1 MPYQDMPPMPTLWAF
16 SERQLLQ
23 LSQTGTAPDEAVC
36 VAYLKRLR

>member
-1 MPYQDMPPMPTLWAF
+1 MRRKRKTYVSAF

-36 VAYLKRLR
+36 VAYLKRLH